1 MKIYKNEFNTLPM
14 QVEEN
19 MKNIELLASIIK
31 ESYRSTTDLGDTAT
45 TIAIADTNANAD
57 TIDGWLISQDGYL
70 YKITGGDGTNLLLE
84 YYTRL
89 SGKSGS
95 EDIDDSITSL
105 TKLWS
110 SQKTSNEILGLIDDG
125 NTLNNKTWSSD
136 KILQTISYVKD
147 KGIFATSTQPSV
159 DGGGSYYTEEDLLNP
174 SSPNPPRYSDLI
186 IYIDGDGKTK
196 YLYQITGVSG
206 DGIRY
211 YVTQI
216 AEFGG
221 GKKYYRHTLRLR
233 REVTRWLSNVMLPQ
247 ITTDDNT
254 PFTLATL
261 NQYLYKCGLI
271 ITSTVRQDQKYLG
284 VEGTEYD
291 KNNSSITTSYVGLGY
306 FDTTHLRVFTL
317 SGSGDILTNDTE
329 WVLTDDVDEI

>member
-1 MKIYKNEFNTLPM
+1 MKIYKNKFNTLPM

-45 TIAIADTNANAD
+45 IIAIADTNANAD

-89 SGKSGS
+89 KGKNGS
-95 EDIDDSITSL
+95 EDIDDNTTSL

-110 SQKTSNEILGLIDDG
+110 SEKTANEILGLIDDG

-136 KILQTISYVKD
+136 KIAQVISYVKD
-147 KGIFATSTQPSV
+147 KGIYVTDTQPSI
-159 DGGGSYYTEEDLLNP
+159 DGGGSYYADEDILNP
-174 SSPNPPRYSDLI
+174 SAPNPPRYSDLI

-196 YLYQITGVSG
+196 YLYQVTGVSG
-206 DGIRY
+206 DGTKY

-221 GKKYYRHTLRLR
+221 GTQLYQHNILIESANLTFWITIINNNPNTMNASDIYNYLSDNSLTGATNCLKADGK
-233 REVTRWLSNVMLPQ
+233 VQISNVECVV
-247 ITTDDNT
+247 
-254 PFTLATL
+254 
-261 NQYLYKCGLI
+261 CGLVKNVNQDTFQI
-271 ITSTVRQDQKYLG
+271 VYYPNGSYTPTVNSGVFSSPLIYDNKSTL
-284 VEGTEYD
+284 
-291 KNNSSITTSYVGLGY
+291 
-306 FDTTHLRVFTL
+306 
-317 SGSGDILTNDTE
+317 
-329 WVLTDDVDEI
+329 